1 MIEWSHR
8 GQPVLRA
15 GPPPAD
21 ASGAM
26 IMVHGRGASPRDM
39 LALAAQF
46 ARADF
51 AYLTP
56 QAAHSSWYPHTFL
69 GPLELNEPALS
80 SGFEVLKRLVEDAV
94 DAGLP
99 GKRLMLLGFSQGA
112 CLALE
117 YAARNPRRMGG
128 LVGLSGGLIGPPGM
142 PREYSGSLDGTP
154 VFLGCSD
161 VDPYIP
167 LERVDESAEVFR
179 QLGGDVT
186 QRTYPG
192 LGHTVSRDEVNE
204 IARMMSAI
212 AARPGA

>member
-1 MIEWSHR
+1 VSAWSHG
-8 GQPVLRA
+8 GQPAVRA
-15 GPPPAD
+15 GPPLSEA
-21 ASGAM
+21 AAAM
-26 IMVHGRGASPRDM
+26 IMVHGRGASSRDM

-46 ARADF
+46 ARRDF
-51 AYLTP
+51 AYIAP
-56 QAAHSSWYPHTFL
+56 QAVHGSWYPHTFL

-80 SGFEVLKRLVEDAV
+80 SGLEVLSNLVEEAV
-94 DAGLP
+94 DAGVL
-99 GKRLMLLGFSQGA
+99 GERLMVLGFSQGA

-142 PREYSGSLDGTP
+142 LREYAGSLDGTP

-167 LERVDESAEVFR
+167 LERVEESAAVFR
-179 QLGGDVT
+179 RLGGDVT
-186 QRTYPG
+186 ERIYPG
-192 LGHTVSRDEVNE
+192 MGHTVNRDEVDE
-204 IARMMSAI
+204 IGRMMSAI